1 MRPLVLAVV
10 AVLVL
15 LRLVEV
21 AYARRNAAAL
31 LARGGRRITPDGFRG
46 IAAVHTLWLVGML
59 VEEALVGPSVAFGT
73 LRQVALGCAVASEAL
88 RLWAIAT
95 LGPRWNV
102 HVLVLPDAP
111 PVARGPFRFLR
122 HPNYVAVVT
131 QLVAIPLA
139 LGLVWTAA
147 VVLPLKIAALV
158 PRLRVEERALREAS
172 GA

>member
-1 MRPLVLAVV
+1 MRTLVLAVV
-10 AVLVL
+10 GALVL

-46 IAAVHTLWLVGML
+46 IAAVHTGWLVGML
-59 VEEALVGPSVAFGT
+59 VEEALVGPSVEAGPI
-73 LRQVALGCAVASEAL
+73 RSAALVVAVASEAL

-102 HVLVLPDAP
+102 HVLVLPGSP

-122 HPNYVAVVT
+122 HPNYVAVVL

-139 LGLVWTAA
+139 LGLAWTAA
-147 VVLPLKIAALV
+147 LVLPLKLAALV
-158 PRLRVEERALREAS
+158 PRLRVEERALREAR
-172 GA
+172 